1 MGGGSVAM
9 ACKSLA
15 RLCHVDPLDDVYMK
29 ITPPVISSIVPLCKV
44 GFDTSGNKLSRK
56 YLVVQ

>member
-9 ACKSLA
+9 A
-15 RLCHVDPLDDVYMK
+15 CHVDPLDDVYMK